1 MNKICK
7 GNLIPRINTQ
17 SNLGRA
23 MKLTSIALFVFST
36 GVCASVHSQNMR
48 VNIHLNNTKT
58 QTVLEEIEKQTDYL
72 FIYNT
77 KEVDL
82 NREVSISAQDETV
95 SKVLSTIFD
104 GTNIS
109 YAMEGSNIMLM
120 EKPSTESAPQQ
131 DTRQI
136 TGTVVDAAGVPV
148 IGANVMVKGTTN
160 GTITDIDGKFM
171 LEVAKDAILQV
182 SYIGYTNQEIPVGN
196 QSILKIALKED
207 TQALDEVVVIG
218 YGTMKKRDLTGS
230 VGSVKSEEMMQRP
243 STSISQSIS
252 GRIAGVNV
260 SSNSGRP
267 GGNQTIRIR
276 GYSSINASNEPL
288 YIIDG
293 VPGDIN
299 ILNPNDI
306 ESIEV
311 LKDASSTAIYG
322 TRGSNGVIVVTTK
335 RGENEISVNYN
346 TYLSLNTVAKKLD
359 VLNAEEF
366 LAVEDIIYANAKK
379 YDPTGFS
386 SGKYVDPALKRQDYL
401 VGNTKGN
408 RELFKMEDGKI
419 VPLYDIDWQD
429 MVERNSFSQI
439 HNLSVTGSTDKT
451 NYGIFL
457 GYTNDQ
463 GIIEESKLQ
472 RFSGRATV
480 DQTVSN
486 WLKIGTTLSY
496 SEVDERRIDTRV
508 GYNNVPRMMIEMIP
522 IVPYKYS
529 DGSYGRR
536 EDYGGMEAADNPLSQ
551 IYENV
556 TPYKSN
562 VFMGNAYAKI
572 TFMKGLDFTSTIGV
586 NRTINMNP
594 YYNSTKSDIVNG
606 IGGNQAS
613 VTNKRSLQIL
623 WSNVLNYNVIFN
635 KIHSLNVMLGQE
647 IQSYDYFQNVATI
660 DGISD
665 DYYLWYNM
673 GAGSTL
679 KAPSSNYTEDKMLS
693 YFARV
698 NYSFKDRYLVTVTGR
713 FDGSSKFGSD
723 NKFAFFPSAALGWR
737 ASEEDFLKDNKIISN
752 LKPRVS
758 YGFTGNSGIPTY
770 GSMANLSTGNM
781 AYPFGGIRANGIGVG
796 SLANPLL
803 RWEKTGQFNVG
814 LDLGLFNGR
823 ISLSADYYIKHTT
836 DMLLNAPVPTTSGFS
851 SISTNIGNMR
861 NSGFEFTLNTQNIQ
875 TKNFSWSSMLNFS
888 SLKNE
893 ITALS
898 QGDADII
905 MGPNNLT
912 ILRVGESVGSF
923 FGYIRDGVW
932 SESEAEQAAV
942 YGKLPGDAKLRDV
955 NNDQQINES
964 DRVILGKGIPDF
976 YGTFSNT
983 FRYKNFDLVVELQ
996 YSVGSKIYWD
1006 GLGTCAMRQGI
1017 ANSLS
1022 MVLDSWTPEN
1032 QDAILEQ
1039 MRPNNAYYNNLKDDA
1054 RLYNGSFIRGK
1065 NITLGYS
1072 LPSNIC
1078 KKIHLKACRFTLSAQ
1093 NVFVIT
1099 SYPGLDPETTV
1110 YDTSTQSEAFAQNI
1124 ETFGYPKPRTFS
1136 FGANITF

>member
-1 MNKICK
+1 MSFAQGEIS
-7 GNLIPRINTQ
+7 L
-17 SNLGRA
+17 
-23 MKLTSIALFVFST
+23 
-36 GVCASVHSQNMR
+36 SVEN
-48 VNIHLNNTKT
+48 VDLKT
-58 QTVLEEIEKQTDYL
+58 LLVEIEKKSDIRFTYL
-72 FIYNT
+72 NQLSDTNKDISLAVTNKT
-77 KEVDL
+77 VEEIL
-82 NREVSISAQDETV
+82 NL
-95 SKVLSTIFD
+95 VLSKKGMEFTRTGNTIAIQMRSPQNRQTAPTKKVTGIVTD
-104 GTNIS
+104 
-109 YAMEGSNIMLM
+109 SNGEPI
-120 EKPSTESAPQQ
+120 
-131 DTRQI
+131 
-136 TGTVVDAAGVPV
+136 
-148 IGANVMVKGTTN
+148 IGANVSVKGTTT
-160 GTITDIDGKFM
+160 GTITDIDGHFS
-171 LEVAKDAILQV
+171 LEAIQGQTILV
-182 SYIGYTNQEIPVGN
+182 SFIGYSSKEIDITDKSSY
-196 QSILKIALKED
+196 QISMSDD
-207 TQALDEVVVIG
+207 TQNLDEVVVIG
-218 YGTMKKRDLTGS
+218 YGTVRKKDLTGA
-230 VGSVKSEEMMQRP
+230 VGSVKSEDMMQRP

-252 GRIAGVNV
+252 GRIAGVNI

-276 GYSSINASNEPL
+276 GYSSINATNEPL

-306 ESIEV
+306 ESVEV

-335 RGENEISVNYN
+335 RGKNEITVNYN

-359 VLNAEEF
+359 VLNAEQF
-366 LAVEDIIYANAKK
+366 LAVEDMIYANAKK
-379 YDPTGFS
+379 FDPNGFA
-386 SGKYVDPALKRQDYL
+386 SGKYIDPSVKRQDYL
-401 VGNTKGN
+401 VGNTKGK
-408 RELFKMEDGKI
+408 RELFKMEGGKL

-429 MVERNSFSQI
+429 MLERNSFSQI
-439 HNLSVTGSTDKT
+439 HNLSFTGSTGKT
-451 NYGIFL
+451 NYGVFL

-463 GIIEESKLQ
+463 GIVKESKLE
-472 RFSGRATV
+472 RFSGRVTV

-486 WLKIGTTLSY
+486 WLKLGTTLSY
-496 SEVDERRIDTRV
+496 SEVKERRIDTRV

-522 IVPYKYS
+522 IVPYKYD
-529 DGSYGRR
+529 DGTYGRR
-536 EDYGGMEAADNPLSQ
+536 EDYGGMESADNPLAQ
-551 IYENV
+551 INENI
-556 TPYKSN
+556 TPYNSN
-562 VFMGNAYAKI
+562 IFMGNAYAKI

-594 YYNSTKSDIVNG
+594 YYNSTQSDIVNG
-606 IGGNQAS
+606 VGGNQAS
-613 VTNKRSLQIL
+613 ITNNRSLQIL
-623 WSNVLNYNVIFN
+623 WSNILNYNTIFN
-635 KIHSLNVMLGQE
+635 KMHSLNVMLGQE
-647 IQSYDYFQNVATI
+647 AQSYEYFQNVATI

-665 DYYLWYNM
+665 DYYQWYNM

-679 KAPSSNYTEDKMLS
+679 KAPSSNYTGDKMLS
-693 YFARV
+693 YFARI

-713 FDGSSKFGSD
+713 FDGSSKFGED
-723 NKFAFFPSAALGWR
+723 NRFAFFPSAALGWR
-737 ASEEDFLKDNKIISN
+737 ASEEDFLKGNKVISN

-770 GSMANLSTGNM
+770 GSMANLSTNGM
-781 AYPFGGIRANGIGVG
+781 AYPFGGTRENGIGVG

-814 LDLGLFNGR
+814 LDLGFLNER

-836 DMLLNAPVPTTSGFS
+836 DMLLNAPVPTTSGFR

-888 SLKNE
+888 SLKNK

-905 MGPNNLT
+905 MAPNNLT

-923 FGYIRDGVW
+923 FGYIRAGVW
-932 SESEAEQAAV
+932 GENETEQAAI

-955 NNDQQINES
+955 NNDKQINES

-976 YGTFSNT
+976 YGTFTNT
-983 FRYKNFDLVVELQ
+983 FKYKDFDLVIELQ
-996 YSVGSKIYWD
+996 YSCGSKIYWD

-1022 MVLDSWTPEN
+1022 MVLDTWTPEN
-1032 QDAILEQ
+1032 QGATLEQ
-1039 MRPNNAYYNNLKDDA
+1039 IRPSNAYYNSLKDDA

-1065 NITLGYS
+1065 NISLGYN
-1072 LPSNIC
+1072 LPSDIC
-1078 KKIHLKACRFTLSAQ
+1078 KKLHLKALRVTLSAQ
-1093 NVFVIT
+1093 NIFVI
-1099 SYPGLDPETTV
+1099 SQYPGFDPETTV
-1110 YDTSTQSEAFAQNI
+1110 YNTTTQNEAFAQNI